1 LLVEQFRKLPDPD
14 YGKVC
19 LGLQNLGRASEVASV
34 LSTLCRGREIDAL
47 KAYQIAFDIQ
57 ETENQGFVLKVVAAL
72 PGLSEPSSGEST
84 TETSTQNPGIHIV
97 LLYALY
103 LES

>member
-1 LLVEQFRKLPDPD
+1 M
-14 YGKVC
+14 
-19 LGLQNLGRASEVASV
+19 ASV
-34 LSTLCRGREIDAL
+34 LSTLCQGREIDAL

-84 TETSTQNPGIHIV
+84 TETSTQNPGIHMRCIKNPNHHG
-97 LLYALY
+97 
-103 LES
+103 